1 MNNRPV
7 NEREQR
13 QPLSGDVF
21 QGLNDLGVKNIQV
34 SLPTTNFKPPD
45 TRNLGR
51 DLVNS
56 WLNILTHPTIGN
68 FKEQGARTTWTV
80 AITSVLIMGLVAGI
94 VGAVRGII
102 GNFIFGIIGAI
113 PSLLLT
119 PFVTLGGFFLVAI
132 VLYLVAHRLGGNG
145 DFPTQTKLLAL
156 IAPLY
161 SLALL
166 ISAPHNLIFGI
177 LGGLVGAY
185 VVYLMWLMVRATHN
199 LNERNAALIVA
210 LPALLVLLGVI
221 F

>member
-7 NEREQR
+7 NEREKP

-34 SLPTTNFKPPD
+34 NLPTAGFKPPD
-45 TRNLGR
+45 THNLGQ

-56 WLNILTHPTIGN
+56 WLNILTHPTIAN
-68 FKEQGARTTWTV
+68 FKAQGARTTWTV
-80 AITSVLIMGLVAGI
+80 AIASVLVMGVVAGI
-94 VGAVRGII
+94 VGAVRGIV
-102 GNFIFGIIGAI
+102 GNLIFGIIGAI
-113 PSLLLT
+113 PSLLIT
-119 PFVTLGGFFLVAI
+119 PFVTLGGFFVVAA
-132 VLYLVAHRLGGNG
+132 VLYLVAGRLGGNG
-145 DFPTQTKLLAL
+145 GFSTPTKLLAL

-166 ISAPHNLIFGI
+166 IAIPHTLIFGI

-199 LNERNAALIVA
+199 LNERNAAIIVA